1 MKYVVYL
8 LSFFLGG
15 CTNYA
20 GFLSSRWNPPI
31 VSPPEVPE
39 SMVSI
44 GFIGLGFRE
53 HLSYASTGERPF
65 IQGRL
70 LQIGEPRDSQGAH
83 YKPHSQCRP
92 IRVEISI
99 CHREGDDRFKYDY
112 LLFVHRLPAEL
123 VIKSVNR
130 VTGEEEL
137 AWPANIMMS
146 GLHYSW
152 ITPFPVNT
160 TITLTELFWV
170 SGASDYRKTHDLY
183 IVYWN
188 EEVRVETP
196 LEVEDVLW

>member
-8 LSFFLGG
+8 LPFLFWG

-31 VSPPEVPE
+31 IWPPKVAD

-44 GFIGLGFRE
+44 GFIGINFNE
-53 HLSYASTGERPF
+53 HLRYASTGERPF

-70 LQIGEPRDSQGAH
+70 LQIGKPCDPQGA
-83 YKPHSQCRP
+83 YYPHTPCRP

-99 CHREGDDRFKYDY
+99 YHREGDDRFKYDY
-112 LLFVHRLPAEL
+112 LLFVHRLPAEF

-130 VTGEEEL
+130 VTGETEF

-146 GLHYSW
+146 GSHYAW

-160 TITLTELFWV
+160 TITLTETFLV
-170 SGASDYRKTHDLY
+170 AGASDYRKTHDLY
-183 IVYWN
+183 ILYWN

-196 LEVEDVLW
+196 LEVEDIPW

>member
-1 MKYVVYL
+1 M
-8 LSFFLGG
+8 
-15 CTNYA
+15 
-20 GFLSSRWNPPI
+20 
-31 VSPPEVPE
+31 
-39 SMVSI
+39 
-44 GFIGLGFRE
+44 
-53 HLSYASTGERPF
+53 
-65 IQGRL
+65 
-70 LQIGEPRDSQGAH
+70 
-83 YKPHSQCRP
+83 
-92 IRVEISI
+92 
-99 CHREGDDRFKYDY
+99 
-112 LLFVHRLPAEL
+112 HRLPAEL

-196 LEVEDVLW
+196 LEVEDVPW

>member
-99 CHREGDDRFKYDY
+99 CHREGDERFKYDY

-196 LEVEDVLW
+196 LEVEDVPW

>member
-1 MKYVVYL
+1 MKAIWCLPLCL
-8 LSFFLGG
+8 LLG
-15 CTNYA
+15 CTNYV

-31 VSPPEVPE
+31 VSPPPVPG

-44 GFIGLGFRE
+44 GFIGLRFRE
-53 HLSYASTGERPF
+53 HLGYASTGERPF

-70 LQIGEPRDSQGAH
+70 LQIGKPRDSQGA
-83 YKPHSQCRP
+83 YYPHSPCRP

-146 GLHYSW
+146 GSHYSW
-152 ITPFPVNT
+152 ITPFPENT

-196 LEVEDVLW
+196 LEVEEIPW